1 MQNTGSDNV
10 LIIQICHMVPD
21 FMESSYLET
30 QLVLKKMSFL
40 RQAGDLVRPS
50 RCYSFL
56 DIIKEMGLLN
66 RSCLLVKLARNKI
79 LIDSRVGGWGAASKL

>member
-21 FMESSYLET
+21 FMESSYLDT

-56 DIIKEMGLLN
+56 DKIKEMGLLN
-66 RSCLLVKLARNKI
+66 RSSLLVKLARNKI